1 MLPIAYE
8 AGGERIE
15 PGLAGLCRLLA
26 LFRRN
31 DFYVKTM
38 IREKGS
44 RLYYGLS
51 VGVHIVAAAA
61 VGLMLPLWA
70 GLPFVA
76 LFLRAVWM
84 PGQKVTIKQVG
95 IAEIVFSIVTAIPL
109 IAVITP

>member
-1 MLPIAYE
+1 MPLACSISP
-8 AGGERIE
+8 ERF
-15 PGLAGLCRLLA
+15 LCK
-26 LFRRN
+26 
-31 DFYVKTM
+31 DDDS
-38 IREKGS
+38 RERS

-70 GLPFVA
+70 ALPFVA